1 MNTKNRVIIRI
12 SLYKKRHK
20 DVIDAL
26 EACPKTMRA
35 EYIVDAI
42 RFTSRSLLLL
52 FWAFLPLSMTSRQF
66 KT

>member
-12 SLYKKRHK
+12 SLDKKRHK

-26 EACPKTMRA
+26 EACPKNMRT

-42 RFTSRSLLLL
+42 RFTKRSLLHNENKNNSYIDINKI
-52 FWAFLPLSMTSRQF
+52 FS
-66 KT
+66 